1 MLRKIKTK
9 RLSRRMSENIS
20 RSDSENEN
28 ENDND
33 NSIDNSI
40 DNTIDIHRVNI
51 INDSKNN
58 EPKIKTMK
66 NIFKKSC
73 IFVFSCIKFIM
84 KISGVYLLWIL
95 MHFVA
100 SHLYIKFCVPSSF
113 FGFIIS
119 PFMTASPH
127 CQGLRWIIYTGAN
140 TINNMWVILGTW
152 LCSYLIQLGGTTH
165 DDKI

>member
-1 MLRKIKTK
+1 MLRKLKTK
-9 RLSRRMSENIS
+9 RVSRRMAENIS

-28 ENDND
+28 ENDNED
-33 NSIDNSI
+33 NILIQETPDIQRENVVFRTNDNERKI
-40 DNTIDIHRVNI
+40 ETI
-51 INDSKNN
+51 
-58 EPKIKTMK
+58 K

-84 KISGVYLLWIL
+84 KISGIYLLWIVL
-95 MHFVA
+95 HFVA

-152 LCSYLIQLGGTTH
+152 LCSYLIQLGGTPQ